1 MIHAAIH
8 TVLGAVDAVIGSIAG
23 GVLAVENSMREPN
36 RYLPILTNLPSF
48 SNNHVSSTIR
58 FVGFKARIAGM

>member
-1 MIHAAIH
+1 MIHAAIN
-8 TVLGAVDAVIGSIAG
+8 TFLGAVDAVIGSIAG
-23 GVLAVENSMREPN
+23 GVLAVENSMRGPN
-36 RYLPILTNLPSF
+36 RSLPTPTNLPPF